1 MADSGCRNFLSWKM
15 SNTYRSSK
23 DYARSSHGPIT
34 HFNHHQLTANFVS
47 YRLFTPLDN
56 WIILKQIPD
65 IMLFH
70 P

>member
-1 MADSGCRNFLSWKM
+1 MLRKM
-15 SNTYRSSK
+15 SNTQRSSK